1 MTINN
6 LYLDQGKK
14 LKQNLEDCISSFR
27 GTYFSF
33 FTGKDHG
40 VLLVPLNNIK
50 FQRGDVLKTH
60 ADISKLKRITNYKA
74 KIDIKEGIKKFIA
87 WHNSYHKIK

>member
-40 VLLVPLNNIK
+40 VLLVPLNLSLI
-50 FQRGDVLKTH
+50 H
-60 ADISKLKRITNYKA
+60 I
-74 KIDIKEGIKKFIA
+74 
-87 WHNSYHKIK
+87 

>member
-1 MTINN
+1 M
-6 LYLDQGKK
+6 DK
-14 LKQNLEDCISSFR
+14 LEF
-27 GTYFSF
+27 
-33 FTGKDHG
+33 
-40 VLLVPLNNIK
+40 LNNIK

-74 KIDIKEGIKKFIA
+74 KIDIKEGIKNFIA